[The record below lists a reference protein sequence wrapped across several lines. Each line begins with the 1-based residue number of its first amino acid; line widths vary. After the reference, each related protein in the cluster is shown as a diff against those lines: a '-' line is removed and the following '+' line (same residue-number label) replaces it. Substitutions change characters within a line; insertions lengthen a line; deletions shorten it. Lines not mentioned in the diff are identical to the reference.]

1 MPASRTGSKIVF
13 EAAAIVL
20 VIALYLYPSFKAR
33 AQLGPSVLPPI
44 FAPDLSMYLNLSQI
58 ATIDDGRVMNPYYRI
73 PVPTTGAG
81 YLKFR
86 LAPRLFGSLNRL
98 LDNRT
103 WFALLLWNAFWW
115 TLLCIV
121 AKWLFDRFLPARS
134 PTLVLFGL
142 FILMLFNFGVLKTLL
157 LAWVHL
163 PSLAGFADLQLPF
176 MRAFIP
182 VIPCA
187 LVLAYLG
194 LQMEALRR
202 SKVIV
207 WIAMAALQLFALA
220 IFPYATVLM
229 AGLTAV
235 SLLGQVMRLG
245 WRETWRIPLLYG
257 VTCGLLDFAFLWHGS
272 LGFYDNRSSA
282 IHFQPQLLPHLI
294 GGNWLLLV
302 GVTVAVAFAK
312 PLVFELKWPLVG
324 LGATNAVLM
333 LGDVIVPSTAIL
345 LSHHASRFLH
355 MTIATLTPF
364 LIAAALSA
372 LPRIPRIAHS
382 IVGFVLVFTLLNG
395 ALLAAGTYQ
404 NFLQPNREIVELSQ
418 LQHLLNLTD
427 SDLLIARS
435 ETVDDRCGWVVL
447 MSPPPVLFCTDAEV
461 MLTPQQNRDVHR
473 FRQAVYLYL
482 TGENSD
488 LMQRALAG
496 PNPSSLVWK
505 LGYWAEAISPS
516 AEERKQGIHA
526 IQSDVVPWLE
536 RVENHDVE
544 VSRFFRKFRRIIVI
558 DSRQDHTFAADRL
571 EAFLNL
577 EGQQNFDDFSVL
589 LYSSR

>member
-1 MPASRTGSKIVF
+1 MIASRTGSKIVF
-13 EAAAIVL
+13 EVAAIVL
-20 VIALYLYPSFKAR
+20 VIAIYLFPSFKAR
-33 AQLGPSVLPPI
+33 AQLGPTALPPM

-58 ATIDDGRVMNPYYRI
+58 TAIDDSHAMNPYYRI
-73 PVPTTGAG
+73 PVPTAGAG

-86 LAPRLFGSLNRL
+86 LAPRLFGGLNRL

-103 WFALLLWNAFWW
+103 WFALLLWNIFWW
-115 TLLCIV
+115 TLLCVV
-121 AKWLFDRFLPARS
+121 AVWLFDRFLPGRS
-134 PTLVLFGL
+134 PTIVLFGVC
-142 FILMLFNFGVLKTLL
+142 ILMLFNFGVLKTLL

-163 PSLAGFADLQLPF
+163 PSLAGFTDLQLPF

-182 VIPCA
+182 VIPCT

-207 WIAMAALQLFALA
+207 WIGMAALQLCALA

-245 WRETWRIPLLYG
+245 WRETWRVPLLYG
-257 VTCGLLDFAFLWHGS
+257 AICGLLDFAFLGHGS

-302 GVTVAVAFAK
+302 GLTIAVAFAK

-324 LGATNAVLM
+324 LGATNALLM
-333 LGDVIVPSTAIL
+333 LGDVIVPSTTIL
-345 LSHHASRFLH
+345 LSHHVSHFLH
-355 MTIATLTPF
+355 MTVATLTPF

-372 LPRIPRIAHS
+372 FPGNPRIAHS
-382 IVGFVLVFTLLNG
+382 VLGFLLVLTLLNG
-395 ALLAAGTYQ
+395 ALLVAGTYQ
-404 NFLQPNREIVELSQ
+404 QFLQPNREIVELSQ
-418 LQHLLNLTD
+418 LQPLINPTD
-427 SDLLIARS
+427 RDLLIARS
-435 ETVDDRCGWVVL
+435 ETVDDPCGWVVL
-447 MSPPPVLFCTDAEV
+447 MSPSPVLFCTDAEV
-461 MLTPQQNRDVHR
+461 MLTPQQNRDIHR

-496 PNPSSLVWK
+496 PNPSSLIWK

-516 AEERKQGIHA
+516 AEERTQGIQA
-526 IQSDVVPWLE
+526 IQSDLIPWME

-544 VSRFFRKFRRIIVI
+544 VSSFLRKFRRIIVI
-558 DSRQDHTFAADRL
+558 DRRQDHTFAPDRL
-571 EAFLNL
+571 ATLLNL
-577 EGQQNFDDFSVL
+577 EGQQNFDDFVVL
-589 LYSSR
+589 FYASR

>member
-1 MPASRTGSKIVF
+1 MAASRTRSKIVF

-20 VIALYLYPSFKAR
+20 VIAIYLFPSFKAR
-33 AQLGPSVLPPI
+33 AQLGPTVLPPM

-58 ATIDDGRVMNPYYRI
+58 TAIDGSNVMNPYYRI
-73 PVPTTGAG
+73 PVPTAGAG

-86 LAPRLFGSLNRL
+86 LAPRLFGGLNRL

-115 TLLCIV
+115 TLLCVV
-121 AKWLFDRFLPARS
+121 AIWLFDRFLPARS
-134 PTLVLFGL
+134 PTIVLFGL
-142 FILMLFNFGVLKTLL
+142 FILMLYNFGVLKTLL

-163 PSLAGFADLQLPF
+163 PSLVGFTDLQLPF

-187 LVLAYLG
+187 VVLAYLG

-202 SKVIV
+202 SRLIV
-207 WIAMAALQLFALA
+207 WVTMATLQLFALA
-220 IFPYATVLM
+220 IFPYATVMM

-245 WRETWRIPLLYG
+245 LRETWRIPLLYG
-257 VTCGLLDFAFLWHGS
+257 AACGLFDFAFLWHGS

-282 IHFQPQLLPHLI
+282 IHFQPLLLPHLI

-302 GVTVAVAFAK
+302 GLTVAVAFAK
-312 PLVFELKWPLVG
+312 PLVFEVKWQLVG
-324 LGATNAVLM
+324 LGVTNALLM

-345 LSHHASRFLH
+345 LSHHVSHFLH
-355 MTIATLTPF
+355 MTMAILIPF
-364 LIAAALSA
+364 LIAAAFSA
-372 LPRIPRIAHS
+372 LPGNPRIAHS
-382 IVGFVLVFTLLNG
+382 VLGFLLVLTLLSG
-395 ALLAAGTYQ
+395 ALLVAGNYQ
-404 NFLQPNREIVELSQ
+404 HFLQQNREIVELSP
-418 LQHLLNLTD
+418 LLRRLNPTD
-427 SDLLIARS
+427 RDLLIARS
-435 ETVDDRCGWVVL
+435 ETVDDPCGWVVL
-447 MSPPPVLFCTDAEV
+447 MSPSPVLFCTDAEV
-461 MLTPQQNRDVHR
+461 MLTPQQNRDIHR

-488 LMQRALAG
+488 LIRRALAG
-496 PNPSSLVWK
+496 PNPSLLMWK

-516 AEERKQGIHA
+516 AEERTQGIHA

-544 VSRFFRKFRRIIVI
+544 VSRFFRSFR
-558 DSRQDHTFAADRL
+558 
-571 EAFLNL
+571 
-577 EGQQNFDDFSVL
+577 
-589 LYSSR
+589 